1 VLNYNEAVELAR
13 ECARHARLAIST
25 EAAAELWKMAEE
37 YQAVAA
43 KLDGGQ
49 MPDIGPPPLRLF

>member
-1 VLNYNEAVELAR
+1 VQAVELAR

-37 YQAVAA
+37 YQAEAA

-49 MPDIGPPPLRLF
+49 TSDIGPPPLRLF